1 MKILSSLFGLIL
13 GCAFAGG
20 GFMIAMETAI
30 PTYRDWHA
38 MRQWRPATATLLHVS
53 GSDNKT
59 EANYRYSIAGIEYQN
74 DRVYVATSEDNIGSY
89 HRDLTRHLQ
98 WLKQNG
104 QKVPIW
110 YAPDDPAKAVIDRD
124 MRWGL
129 FALMAGFCSIF
140 VLIGLGIA
148 YASLRPNTT
157 SRGRRNKPSLFELKR
172 QWRQQQAEISNN
184 TPFLDFV
191 RQQAEQYQQ
200 STTPVPSGPRRSPS
214 ATPWLDKKE
223 WRSNRIRSN
232 AKTSL
237 YFMWGFAIVWSAI
250 STPIL
255 FVLEDELNKQN
266 YAALFGLL
274 FPLVGLFLLSKA
286 WKMTREW
293 RRFGIIE
300 LQLDPFPGSIG
311 GHVGGSLLLTKVSDF
326 RTPYK
331 VALECVNTYVS
342 GSGDNR
348 SRRESVRWAE
358 EGFAEAEAGGR
369 GVRLEFRFD
378 VPEGLPEA
386 DVEQRG
392 DYYFWRL
399 SLSAEI
405 DGIPLNRQYNIP
417 VFHTNTHSRFIR
429 HDNSALAEENR
440 KEKALASL
448 AAINRGD
455 FSSTSLA
462 KALIYKNEGGK
473 HLFYYPM
480 FRNKL
485 LTLFALIFACGFD
498 FAAFMINQNF
508 TGNGMMSIFMLI
520 FSIPFALVGL
530 IATIAAIYLPFNNL
544 RVSLNNGNI
553 TALRRLLFIPI
564 QSHYLAS
571 HDIQRIEIK
580 SSGST
585 GQGVKQI
592 KHYKLIVHGK
602 NRQKFAIAEDIDG
615 EDLAEQL
622 RDFIGKRLGL
632 APELTQR
639 NLHLLTPIK

>member
-1 MKILSSLFGLIL
+1 MLFGLLL

-20 GFMIAMETAI
+20 GIMIALETAI
-30 PTYRDWHA
+30 PTYRYWHA
-38 MRQWRPATATLLHVS
+38 MRHWQPANATLLHVA
-53 GSDNKT
+53 GSEFKT

-89 HRDLTRHLQ
+89 HQDLTRHLQ
-98 WLKQNG
+98 WLKENG
-104 QKVPIW
+104 QAVPIW
-110 YAPDDPAKAVIDRD
+110 YDPADPAQAVIDRD

-148 YASLRPNTT
+148 YASLRPTPT
-157 SRGRRNKPSLFELKR
+157 VRSRRNKPSLLELRR
-172 QWRQQQAEISNN
+172 QWRQQADTSNN
-184 TPFLDFV
+184 VSFLDFV
-191 RQQAEQYQQ
+191 RHQAEQYQQ
-200 STTPVPSGPRRSPS
+200 STNPASSGPRRSPS

-223 WRSNRIRSN
+223 WRSNRILSN

-237 YFMWGFAIVWSAI
+237 YFMWGFAIFWSAI
-250 STPIL
+250 SMPIL
-255 FVLEDELNKQN
+255 FVLEDELNKNN
-266 YAALFGLL
+266 YAALLGLL

-311 GHVGGSLLLTKVSDF
+311 GHVGGSLLLPKVSDF
-326 RTPYK
+326 RIPYR
-331 VALECVNTYVS
+331 VTLECVNTYVS

-348 SRRESVRWAE
+348 SRRESVKWAE

-417 VFHTNTHSRFIR
+417 VFQTNAHARFIR
-429 HDNSALAEENR
+429 HDNSAQAKKNR

-448 AAINRGD
+448 AAIKRGD

-462 KALIYKNEGGK
+462 RALIYKNEGGK

-485 LTLFALIFACGFD
+485 LTMFALIFACGFD

-508 TGNGMMSIFMLI
+508 AGDGMMSIFMLI

-530 IATIAAIYLPFNNL
+530 VATIAAIYLPFNNL
-544 RVSLNNGNI
+544 RVSLSNGNI

-564 QSHYLAS
+564 QSHSLAS
-571 HDIQRIEIK
+571 RHINHIEIR

-592 KHYKLIVHGK
+592 RHYKLIVHGK

-615 EDLAEQL
+615 EDLAGQL
-622 RDFIGKRLGL
+622 RDFIGKHLGIV
-632 APELTQR
+632 A
-639 NLHLLTPIK
+639 